1 MSLLKKFL
9 FDKLFIFFV
18 LVYILSYVFLS
29 NVMPTLFR
37 FVSAL
42 ILGGLI
48 GYVTNMLAIWMLFNP
63 KKKIFGIQG
72 VIPKRKNDIAV
83 GFANV
88 IEDQLIN
95 HKSISNFLNQNRDV
109 FVKIIDRLSEQLR
122 NGKITLKEL
131 LGEKYPAF
139 EKLLIEKFDIPKV
152 VVEFLENYLNAF
164 SEDELRDKL
173 KGFIDNSGL
182 EKAIWDNVKDKSLS
196 ELAPELERFVLNAF
210 EKFLGDEK
218 NIDELKEVITRFIT
232 ENVRIPIPFVGDI
245 VGTVAGKLSNNAV
258 DAFVKDFLQHGRTY
272 QKAGESVERFLDQK
286 ISDFISE
293 DDLSKLIK
301 NAIDKI
307 PVKEL
312 KDKLI
317 VFVKAEIYD
326 WFKIVIDKFASAE
339 ISRVFE
345 YYGTDLRSFLLNV
358 FDRYTDDVVMY
369 MERFFAQISFSDI
382 VREKIEG
389 FSVEEMEEMT
399 LKLAKKELRY
409 VEIFGI
415 PLGMLI
421 GLIQFFI
428 V

>member
-18 LVYILSYVFLS
+18 IMYIFSYTSLS
-29 NVMPTLFR
+29 NISPTLFR

-42 ILGGLI
+42 LLGGLI

-88 IEDQLIN
+88 IEEQLIN

-131 LGEKYPAF
+131 LGERYPAF
-139 EKLLIEKFDIPKV
+139 EKLLIEKLDIPKV
-152 VVEFLENYLNAF
+152 IVEFLENYLNAF

-173 KGFIDNSGL
+173 KGFIDNSWL
-182 EKAIWDNVKDKSLS
+182 EKAIWDNVKDKSLDD
-196 ELAPELERFVLNAF
+196 LAPELKGFVLNAF

-218 NIDELKEVITRFIT
+218 NVDDLKEVITKFIA

-245 VGTVAGKLSNNAV
+245 VGSIAGKLSNNVV
-258 DAFVKDFLQHGRTY
+258 DAFVKDFLQHGNAY
-272 QKAGESVERFLDQK
+272 QKLEDVVERFLKQK
-286 ISDFISE
+286 VSDVVSE
-293 DDLSKLIK
+293 DDLGKIIK
-301 NAIDKI
+301 NTIEKI
-307 PVKEL
+307 PVKEFA
-312 KDKLI
+312 DKLI
-317 VFVKAEIYD
+317 VSAREKIYG
-326 WFKIVIDKFASAE
+326 WFKILIDKLASVEFAK
-339 ISRVFE
+339 VFE
-345 YYGTDLRSFLLNV
+345 YYGMDLRSFLLSF
-358 FDRYTDDVVMY
+358 FDKYTDYIVIY

-389 FSVEEMEEMT
+389 FSVDEMEEMT